1 MSQAIRNDELFQ
13 PGILKPFRDE
23 LEMTTESA
31 KAFSDSLLVVIKTQT
46 TLGKATKNN
55 AKGYQELVEA
65 EKKSVSALNE
75 KQKVDAKILK
85 LQNAQTKVSKL
96 QRERLAALNVETQR
110 RNRVA
115 KQEAQLTNQN
125 LNAYE
130 RLQIKIKKLSDQYRG
145 LIAVEGKETAQSSL
159 LRKEILALNAVR
171 DKSNEA
177 LGMHQ
182 HKVGQYER
190 ALGGLTRML
199 GQLGLAFGV
208 FTLLKSTF
216 GIITEFEKATASLSA
231 ITGATGQDLT
241 DLKGKIIELA
251 TEMKVSVIETTKLF
265 EIVGSQ
271 MPQLLKDS
279 EGLKM
284 VSESAIILS
293 KASGDTLEN
302 STLAMASV
310 MNQFSLQA
318 TEASRVMNVLAAGSL
333 VGSAGI
339 ADISEAMKN
348 FGSVASGANITVEQ
362 SVALIEVLG
371 KFGVVG
377 AESGTKLR
385 GSILKLQ
392 QASFGY
398 ASGQFEVNDALKEA
412 KIHMDSLG
420 TAMEKDAFL
429 QKTFGAENISTGR
442 ILLSNIGLFEE
453 YTKGVTGTS
462 VATDQAAINSNT
474 MTVVVKELKAAWEN
488 LVVKW
493 SEGTDVLG
501 FLKGTLRFIAENL
514 ETIVS
519 WVLKGVIV
527 WGSYRIALMLV
538 NKEGTGF
545 IQVLGAMG
553 KNIYYNIKGM
563 LIMGTT
569 TKTLGGAMKGL
580 GVAMKSIPF
589 AGWVAI
595 LVSLVP
601 LIIDFAESIFGA
613 EKEVVELSLAQK
625 TLNHVAKETSDRL
638 IAEEAELLQV
648 FEALKLTKNGTK
660 ERQEALDEVN
670 KKYGTTLK
678 NLSDEAMFVK
688 QLDVAYNE
696 LIATMEK
703 RIRQEV
709 VKEDMT
715 ELIKQRLQLQKRL
728 VDLQKQNL
736 EIVDETNK
744 TFTDFNLQEGSG
756 VGRSAIETQIIFVE
770 DEIARV
776 NEALNALKMDVEGT
790 PLTLGGIDVVTPGG
804 SGDGTGKD
812 KPKTQAELNSQLWE
826 DIKKQNAE
834 NLLIIENEAIKA
846 GKSKEEIEAEI
857 AERRLTNLNIEND
870 MSLKLFGEFSA
881 EYLESNLALNRELA
895 LQKEQHVKT
904 QLEKDRQY
912 YADLQTA
919 NDEGLENF
927 ENSLIKEGLSRAE
940 IDAEIKKQN
949 IENLK
954 LENEEALRL
963 FGEYSDEYMAANLE
977 LNRALLSQE
986 EELAAKQNELKK
998 KAIENL
1004 QSAFNDLL
1012 NTMTESMERQN
1023 SLIDRQIE
1031 KQEQI
1036 FSDSKDREAE
1046 LRKIAEERG
1055 LNATESIEAEREAQK
1070 KAQLEIERLEEKKR
1084 ELELTIAVMKLL
1096 ADGKS
1101 VADIKQS
1108 VTDVLS
1114 FAKNLPT
1121 FYDGTPFTV
1130 ADSLGATHT
1139 RDGHQVRVDDG
1150 EAIFTGKQT
1159 RALDIRPGGNST
1171 QDIVDMVKG
1180 GIHAS
1185 SLRLAIP
1192 QNLQMIPQINSQ
1204 IDSRIANKLDQVIE
1218 NTKPENQPVS
1228 SSHFNSIV
1236 GYIEHE
1242 YKSKLR
1248 REKVKYFVRKKR

>member
-1 MSQAIRNDELFQ
+1 MPQAIRNDELFQ

-23 LEMTTESA
+23 LAMTTESA
-31 KAFSDSLLVVIKTQT
+31 IAFSDSLLVVIKNQTKLAKSTQ
-46 TLGKATKNN
+46 NN

-65 EKKSVSALNE
+65 EKKSISALNE
-75 KQKVDAKILK
+75 KQKIDQKILK
-85 LQNAQTKVSKL
+85 AQEAQTKVSKL

-110 RNRVA
+110 RNKIA
-115 KQEAQLTNQN
+115 KQEAQLSNEN

-130 RLQIKIKKLSDQYRG
+130 KLQIKIKKLSDEYRG
-145 LIAVEGKETAQSSL
+145 LIAVQGKETAQSRAL
-159 LRKEILALNAVR
+159 KKEILSLNAIR

-231 ITGATGQDLT
+231 ITGATGDDLT
-241 DLKGKIIELA
+241 DLKGKIIDLA

-279 EGLKM
+279 AGLKL

-310 MNQFSLQA
+310 MNQFSLAA
-318 TEASRVMNVLAAGSL
+318 TESTRVMNILAAGSL

-339 ADISEAMKN
+339 SDISEAMKN
-348 FGSVASGANITVEQ
+348 FGSVAAGANITVEE

-501 FLKGTLRFIAENL
+501 FLKGLLRFIADNL

-519 WVLKGVIV
+519 WVLKGVIA
-527 WGSYRIALMLV
+527 WGSYRVALMLV

-580 GVAMKSIPF
+580 GMAMKSIPF

-601 LIIDFAESIFGA
+601 LVIDFAQSIFGA
-613 EKEVVELSLAQK
+613 EKEVKELSLAQQ
-625 TLNHVAKETSDRL
+625 TLNHVAKVTSERL
-638 IAEEAELLQV
+638 IAEEAELMQV
-648 FEALKLTKNGTK
+648 FEALKLTKAGTK
-660 ERQEALDEVN
+660 ERQDALDEVN

-715 ELIKQRLQLQKRL
+715 ELIKKRLILQKQL

-736 EIVDETNK
+736 AIVDETNK

-756 VGRSAIETQIIFVE
+756 VGRSAIETQMIFVE

-790 PLTLGGIDVVTPGG
+790 PLTLGGIDVLTPGG
-804 SGDGTGKD
+804 TGDGTGKE
-812 KPKTQAELNSQLWE
+812 KIKTQAELNSQLWE

-834 NLLIIENEAIKA
+834 NLLIIENEMIKSGA
-846 GKSKEEIEAEI
+846 TKEEIEKAI
-857 AERRLTNLNIEND
+857 AERRLTNLNIENE

-881 EYLESNLALNRELA
+881 EFLESNLALN
-895 LQKEQHVKT
+895 K
-904 QLEKDRQY
+904 QLSANE
-912 YADLQTA
+912 ATA
-919 NDEGLENF
+919 NKDSVDAKKKYYDDLVQTQEDNLLILEN
-927 ENSLIKEGLSRAE
+927 NLLMGGKSRKE
-940 IDAEIKKQN
+940 IDAALDAQR

-954 LENEEALRL
+954 ELDAETLRL
-963 FGEYSDEYMAANLE
+963 FGEFSPEYIQAHVNL
-977 LNRALLSQE
+977 NNALLKE
-986 EELAAKQNELKK
+986 DEDAEAKK
-998 KAIENL
+998 KEIRTKAMEAL
-1004 QSAFNDLL
+1004 QDAFKELL
-1012 NTMTESMERQN
+1012 DTLTESMERQN

-1031 KQEQI
+1031 KQEEI
-1036 FSDSKDREAE
+1036 FGDAKDREAE
-1046 LRKIAEERG
+1046 LRQIAEERG
-1055 LNATESIEAEREAQK
+1055 LNATESIEAERDAQK
-1070 KAQLEIERLEEKKR
+1070 KAKLEIERLEEKKR

-1121 FYDGTPFTV
+1121 FYEGTPFTV

-1192 QNLQMIPQINSQ
+1192 QNLQMMPQINS
-1204 IDSRIANKLDQVIE
+1204 IADSRLANKLDQVIE
-1218 NTKPENQPVS
+1218 NTRPENQPVS
-1228 SSHFNSIV
+1228 SSNFNSIV
-1236 GYIEHE
+1236 GYIEHD

-1248 REKVKYFVRKKR
+1248 REKVKYFIRKKH